1 MNKKINIYKNR
12 KEKLNIENP
21 KKVSVVIPN
30 YNYQDFITERIDSIL
45 MQTYPIYELI
55 ILDDCSTDN
64 SVKVIENKIK
74 DIKNIKVT
82 FIKNEKNSG
91 CVFKQWKK
99 AFELAEGDYIWIAEA
114 DDSAENNFVEEVIK
128 GFDDKNVVISY
139 CESARIDENNMLIR
153 EKSDDLYDMCRTGEW
168 NSNYTKDGKDEII
181 EHLSVTNTILN
192 VSSVMWKKQDYSE
205 ILEKATEF
213 KVAGDWYIYYNALR
227 NGKIAWNSK
236 PLNYYRKHSK
246 SVCTTVKADVEFK
259 EICRLQDEITELYEL
274 PKEIQEKQELRRS
287 FMLPLISEE
296 VLNEYR
302 RTHYDPNAKK
312 KIAWVIP
319 HPGKGSG
326 GHRTIIQNV
335 NALIRQGYECD
346 IYVEDDNVST
356 AEMVKQKINE
366 YYEPCDAGVYVGIRM
381 RKDYDIV
388 FATGWQIV
396 EFVRNLPAKHKG
408 YFIQDFEPWF
418 FPMGDQYIITEN
430 SYRYGF
436 KPVTIGKWLAHKM
449 LAEYEN
455 PVEYFDFGADLN
467 VYKKLDNVKKE
478 NAICFVYQPEKSRRC
493 DYIGL
498 KALRIVKTLR
508 PDIQIYLY
516 GSNMPATFDFEC
528 KNLNII
534 PITKC
539 NELYNKCK
547 VGVCMSAS
555 NPSRIPFEMMA
566 AGLPVVELYKENNIY
581 DMPDEGVLL
590 ARPTPEAI
598 ASAIIHLVDSEE
610 ERNKMSEF
618 GVKYMQDYPLER
630 GFKQFLK
637 AVDDMLNTDYNNTE
651 AINPIYNK
659 KPFEAT
665 KEATQI
671 AKTMTPVVHVDERG
685 KVYRFLRRVKRKL
698 REILVK
704 MGIKK

>member
-74 DIKNIKVT
+74 DIKDIKVR

-99 AFELAEGDYIWIAEA
+99 AFEIAEGDYIWIAEA

-274 PKEIQEKQELRRS
+274 PKEIKEKQELRRS

-637 AVDDMLNTDYNNTE
+637 AVEDMLNTDYNNTE

>member
-74 DIKNIKVT
+74 DIKDIKVR

-168 NSNYTKDGKDEII
+168 NSSYTKDGKDEII

-274 PKEIQEKQELRRS
+274 PKEIKEKQELRRS

-366 YYEPCDAGVYVGIRM
+366 
-381 RKDYDIV
+381 
-388 FATGWQIV
+388 
-396 EFVRNLPAKHKG
+396 
-408 YFIQDFEPWF
+408 
-418 FPMGDQYIITEN
+418 
-430 SYRYGF
+430 
-436 KPVTIGKWLAHKM
+436 
-449 LAEYEN
+449 
-455 PVEYFDFGADLN
+455 
-467 VYKKLDNVKKE
+467 
-478 NAICFVYQPEKSRRC
+478 
-493 DYIGL
+493 
-498 KALRIVKTLR
+498 
-508 PDIQIYLY
+508 
-516 GSNMPATFDFEC
+516 
-528 KNLNII
+528 
-534 PITKC
+534 
-539 NELYNKCK
+539 
-547 VGVCMSAS
+547 
-555 NPSRIPFEMMA
+555 
-566 AGLPVVELYKENNIY
+566 
-581 DMPDEGVLL
+581 
-590 ARPTPEAI
+590 
-598 ASAIIHLVDSEE
+598 
-610 ERNKMSEF
+610 
-618 GVKYMQDYPLER
+618 
-630 GFKQFLK
+630 
-637 AVDDMLNTDYNNTE
+637 
-651 AINPIYNK
+651 
-659 KPFEAT
+659 
-665 KEATQI
+665 
-671 AKTMTPVVHVDERG
+671 
-685 KVYRFLRRVKRKL
+685 
-698 REILVK
+698 
-704 MGIKK
+704 

>member
-1 MNKKINIYKNR
+1 MDKSVHRYLVPMDSNDVIRKDDKMSKKINIYENR
-12 KEKLNIENP
+12 KAKLAIESP
-21 KKVSVVIPN
+21 KKVSVIIPN
-30 YNYQDFITERIDSIL
+30 YNYEDFIIERIDSIL
-45 MQTYPIYELI
+45 MQTYPIFELI

-64 SVKVIENKIK
+64 SVQVIEEKIK
-74 DIKNIKVT
+74 TITDIPVQ
-82 FIKNEKNSG
+82 FVKNEKNSG

-99 AFELAEGDYIWIAEA
+99 GFDLAKGDYIWIAEA
-114 DDSAENNFVEEVIK
+114 DDSAQNNFVEEVIK
-128 GFDDKNVVISY
+128 GFEDKNVDLSY
-139 CESARIDENNMLIR
+139 CESARIDENNLLIR

-168 NSNYTKDGKDEII
+168 NHSYIKEGKDEII

-192 VSSVMWKKQDYSE
+192 VSSVMWKKKDYSD
-205 ILEKATEF
+205 IFEKAGEF
-213 KVAGDWYIYYNALR
+213 KVAGDWYIYYNILR
-227 NGKIAWNSK
+227 NGNISWNNQ

-246 SVCTTVKADVEFK
+246 SVCTTVKADIEFQ
-259 EICRLQDEITELYEL
+259 EIYRLQDEISHLYEI

-287 FMLPLISEE
+287 FIMPMVSEA
-296 VLNEYR
+296 VLNAYR
-302 RTHYDPNAKK
+302 QAHYDPNAKK
-312 KIAWVIP
+312 RIAWVIP

-335 NALIRQGYECD
+335 NALIRAGYECD

-356 AEMVKQKINE
+356 AQMVKDKINE

-396 EFVRNLPAKHKG
+396 EFVRSVPARHKA

-436 KPVTIGKWLAHKM
+436 MPVTIGKWLAHKM
-449 LAEYEN
+449 LAEYNN

-467 VYKKLDNVKKE
+467 IYKKLDNVEKE

-528 KNLNII
+528 QNLNII
-534 PITKC
+534 SIEKC
-539 NELYNKCK
+539 NELYNRCK

-566 AGLPVVELYKENNIY
+566 AGLPVVEMYKENNIY
-581 DMPDEGVLL
+581 DMPDGGVLL
-590 ARPTPEAI
+590 ARTTPEAI
-598 ASAIIHLVDSEE
+598 ASAIIYLVDHRRRKEE
-610 ERNKMSEF
+610 DVRVWYKLYERLSFRKRIQTVLESSRRY
-618 GVKYMQDYPLER
+618 VKY
-630 GFKQFLK
+630 
-637 AVDDMLNTDYNNTE
+637 T
-651 AINPIYNK
+651 I
-659 KPFEAT
+659 
-665 KEATQI
+665 
-671 AKTMTPVVHVDERG
+671 
-685 KVYRFLRRVKRKL
+685 
-698 REILVK
+698 
-704 MGIKK
+704 

>member
-1 MNKKINIYKNR
+1 MNKKINIYENR

-21 KKVSVVIPN
+21 KKVSVIIPN
-30 YNYQDFITERIDSIL
+30 YNYQDFIIERIDSIL
-45 MQTYPIYELI
+45 MQTYPIYELL
-55 ILDDCSTDN
+55 ILDDCSTDE
-64 SVKVIENKIK
+64 SVKVIEEKIK
-74 DIKNIKVT
+74 TITDIPVQ

-99 AFELAEGDYIWIAEA
+99 GFDLAKGDYIWIAEA
-114 DDSAENNFVEEVIK
+114 DDSAENNFVEELIK
-128 GFDDKNVVISY
+128 AFEDEKVVLSY
-139 CESARIDENNMLIR
+139 CESARIDENNLLIR
-153 EKSDDLYDMCRTGEW
+153 AKSDDLYDMCRTGEW
-168 NSNYTKDGKDEII
+168 NHSYIKEGKDEII

-192 VSSVMWKKQDYSE
+192 VSSVIWKKEEYSD
-205 ILEKATEF
+205 IFAKAGEF
-213 KVAGDWYIYYNALR
+213 KVAGDWYIYYNILK

-236 PLNYYRKHSK
+236 ALNYYRKHSK
-246 SVCTTVKADVEFK
+246 SVCTTVKADIEFK
-259 EICRLQDEITELYEL
+259 EICRLQDEISNLYEI
-274 PKEIQEKQELRRS
+274 PEEIKEKQELRRS
-287 FMLPLISEE
+287 FIMPMVSEE
-296 VLNEYR
+296 VLNNYR
-302 RTHYDPNAKK
+302 NTHHDPNAKK
-312 KIAWVIP
+312 RIAWVIP

-335 NALIRQGYECD
+335 NALLRAGYDCD

-356 AEMVKQKINE
+356 AQMVKDKINE

-396 EFVRNLPAKHKG
+396 EFVRNVPAHHKA

-436 KPVTIGKWLAHKM
+436 MPVTIGKWLAHKM
-449 LAEYEN
+449 LAEYNN
-455 PVEYFDFGADLN
+455 PVEYFDFGADLK
-467 VYKKLDNVKKE
+467 VYKKLEHIEKE

-528 KNLNII
+528 QNLNII
-534 PITKC
+534 PIEKC

-566 AGLPVVELYKENNIY
+566 AGLPVVELHKENNIY
-581 DMPDEGVLL
+581 DMPDGGVLL
-590 ARPTPEAI
+590 ARTTPEAI
-598 ASAIIHLVDSEE
+598 ASAIIYLVDHPE
-610 ERNKMSEF
+610 EREKMSQF
-618 GVKYMQDYPLER
+618 GLDYMKDYPLER
-630 GFKQFLK
+630 GFEQFLK
-637 AVDDMLNTDYNNTE
+637 AVDDMLNTPYDNRR
-651 AINPIYNK
+651 PIEPVYNK
-659 KPFEAT
+659 PPFEAT
-665 KEATQI
+665 KEAI
-671 AKTMTPVVHVDERG
+671 DMAKQLQPVIHIDDRG
-685 KVYRFLRRVKRKL
+685 PVYRFLRRTKRKV
-698 REILVK
+698 RDVLVK

>member
-74 DIKNIKVT
+74 DIKDIKVR

-168 NSNYTKDGKDEII
+168 NSSYTKDGKDEII

-274 PKEIQEKQELRRS
+274 PKEIKEKQELRRS

>member
-1 MNKKINIYKNR
+1 MNKKINIYENR

-21 KKVSVVIPN
+21 KKVSVIIPN
-30 YNYQDFITERIDSIL
+30 YNYQDFMIERIDSIL
-45 MQTYPIYELI
+45 MQTYPIYELL
-55 ILDDCSTDN
+55 ILDDCSTDE
-64 SVKVIENKIK
+64 SVKVIEEKIK
-74 DIKNIKVT
+74 TITDIPVQ
-82 FIKNEKNSG
+82 FVKNETNSG

-99 AFELAEGDYIWIAEA
+99 GFDLAKGDYIWIAEA
-114 DDSAENNFVEEVIK
+114 DDSAENNFVEELIK
-128 GFDDKNVVISY
+128 AFEDEKVVLSY
-139 CESARIDENNMLIR
+139 CESARINENNLLIR
-153 EKSDDLYDMCRTGEW
+153 AKSDDLYDMCRTGEW
-168 NSNYTKDGKDEII
+168 NHNYIKEGKEEII

-192 VSSVMWKKQDYSE
+192 VSSVIWKKEEYSD
-205 ILEKATEF
+205 IFAKAGEF
-213 KVAGDWYIYYNALR
+213 KVAGDWYIYYNILK

-236 PLNYYRKHSK
+236 ALNYYRKHSK
-246 SVCTTVKADVEFK
+246 SVCTTVKADIEFK
-259 EICRLQDEITELYEL
+259 EICRLQDEISSLYEI
-274 PKEIQEKQELRRS
+274 PEEIKEKQELRRS
-287 FMLPLISEE
+287 FIMPMVSEE
-296 VLNEYR
+296 VLNDYR
-302 RTHYDPNAKK
+302 NTHHDPNAKK
-312 KIAWVIP
+312 RIAWVIP

-335 NALIRQGYECD
+335 NALLRAGYDCD

-356 AEMVKQKINE
+356 AQMVKDKINE
-366 YYEPCDAGVYVGIRM
+366 YYEPCEAGVYVGIRM

-396 EFVRNLPAKHKG
+396 EFVRNVPARHKA

-436 KPVTIGKWLAHKM
+436 MPVTIGKWLAHKM
-449 LAEYEN
+449 LAEYNN
-455 PVEYFDFGADLN
+455 PVEYFDFGADLK
-467 VYKKLDNVKKE
+467 VYKKLEHIEKE

-528 KNLNII
+528 QNLNII
-534 PITKC
+534 PIEKC

-566 AGLPVVELYKENNIY
+566 AGLPVVEMHKENNIY
-581 DMPDEGVLL
+581 DMPDGGVLL
-590 ARPTPEAI
+590 ARTTPEAI
-598 ASAIIHLVDSEE
+598 ASAIIYLVDHPE
-610 ERNKMSEF
+610 EREKMSQF
-618 GVKYMQDYPLER
+618 GLDYMKDYPLER
-630 GFKQFLK
+630 GFEQFLK
-637 AVDDMLNTDYNNTE
+637 AVDDMLNTPYDNRR
-651 AINPIYNK
+651 PIEPVYNK
-659 KPFEAT
+659 PPFEAT
-665 KEATQI
+665 KEAI
-671 AKTMTPVVHVDERG
+671 DMAKQLQPVIHIDDRG
-685 KVYRFLRRVKRKL
+685 PVYRFLRRTKRKV
-698 REILVK
+698 RDVLVK